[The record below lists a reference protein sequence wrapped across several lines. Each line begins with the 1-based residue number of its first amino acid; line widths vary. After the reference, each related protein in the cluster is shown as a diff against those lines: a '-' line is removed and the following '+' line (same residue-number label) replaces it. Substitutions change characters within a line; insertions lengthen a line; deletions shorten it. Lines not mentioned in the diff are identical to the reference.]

1 MPQGAAGDASTAATV
16 SFGIPVQ
23 GSRATAPT
31 DLGSD
36 ASLVPLAA
44 RLRDSPLIFL
54 SLAFLVCQWG
64 VYWVIVR
71 VLVK

>member
-1 MPQGAAGDASTAATV
+1 MPQRAAGDASPAATV
-16 SFGIPVQ
+16 SFRITVRGT
-23 GSRATAPT
+23 RATAPT

-44 RLRDSPLIFL
+44 RLQDSPLIFL
-54 SLAFLVCQWG
+54 SLAFIVCQWG